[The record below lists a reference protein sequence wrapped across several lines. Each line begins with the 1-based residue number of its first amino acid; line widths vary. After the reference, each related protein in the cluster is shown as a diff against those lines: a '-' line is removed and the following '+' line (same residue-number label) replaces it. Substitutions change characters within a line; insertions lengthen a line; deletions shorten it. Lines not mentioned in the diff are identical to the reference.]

1 MRKGCVARGRG
12 EEGDGRGWEGFEGRE
27 RERERVTGYLF
38 GQAKYFSPPDV
49 LRC

>member
-1 MRKGCVARGRG
+1 MDEGKGSRG
-12 EEGDGRGWEGFEGRE
+12 EVGE
-27 RERERVTGYLF
+27 REKERVTGYLF